1 MKLTAL
7 NSIQKCFPEGVTLS
21 YRKVKIRQEQF
32 DNIVDG
38 NGSVCNLIAILHLAG
53 LNLNTI
59 LYDAIIKRQQE
70 IAEKQKKE

>member
-7 NSIQKCFPEGVTLS
+7 NSIHACFPEKITLRS
-21 YRKVKIRQEQF
+21 IKVRQEQF

-59 LYDAIIKRQQE
+59 LYDAIIKRQKE